1 MGFIKDLGK
10 MAGSVAGIAI
20 GAPIS
25 LVGEV
30 IKSDFIQEIGRPL
43 KNLLFFRL
51 KFQIHTKNP
60 PVSIILVDF
69 S

>member
-1 MGFIKDLGK
+1 MRRI
-10 MAGSVAGIAI
+10 IA
-20 GAPIS
+20 A
-25 LVGEV
+25 LLTLCVTAATV
-30 IKSDFIQEIGRPL
+30 SDPRPL